1 MLSDDTLK
9 GIASI
14 FCGDTGNL
22 YSYKSG
28 PVLVKFF
35 NQYFEYNDEYRSGF
49 PSRWYYVY
57 EKLVTFIN
65 SGLFEK
71 FLTLIL
77 SKEYIIRDTK
87 CTQVEA
93 ANKAENILSEFN
105 KILKIDACLITHNS
119 DHYNLVQE
127 NMDLVFV
134 GNGGFANVYF
144 QKSTGLIIKKLKD
157 DFLTNEGIRSRF
169 KREYQITKSLSDLQS
184 IIKVF
189 NFDENNCSYTMERA
203 ETTLEH
209 YIENYELDDLI
220 KINCIRQILHLFSEV
235 HKRNIVHRDIS
246 PNNIFMLSGVLKI
259 ADFGLGKDLNM
270 FTSHQTCL
278 TNSLGQFRYCAP
290 EQFMQLKEADKQSD
304 VFSLGRLINFVMTGN
319 PTNYH
324 HMFKNATEKATNQN
338 PSFRYTDANALLAH
352 IEKSIAYHQQA
363 ENKERILYKFSSG
376 IYDEEIETYISE
388 LTNDKICQMLIANTT
403 GFSNLLLEYMKQD
416 DTHASDVILGI
427 ENRFGSECTLFETYD
442 PIAQFAYRILLDN
455 SFQYV
460 VKELAANILKHIAYD
475 INRFSAQ
482 RLIEELKNQ
491 GIEPLLEEI
500 LESSIS
506 KNFDF

>member
-1 MLSDDTLK
+1 MLSEDTVK
-9 GIASI
+9 GISLI
-14 FCGDTGNL
+14 FCGDDESY

-28 PVLVKFF
+28 PVLVRFF
-35 NQYFEYNDEYRSGF
+35 NQHFGYNDKYGSGF
-49 PSRWYYVY
+49 PSRWHYVY
-57 EKLVTFIN
+57 EKLVNFIN
-65 SGLFEK
+65 SGLFDK

-93 ANKAENILSEFN
+93 ADKSEKILSEFN
-105 KILKIDACLITHNS
+105 KKFKIDGCLITRNG
-119 DHYNLVQE
+119 DRYNLVQE

-134 GNGGFANVYF
+134 GNGGFANAYF
-144 QKSTGLIIKKLKD
+144 QKSTGLIVKKLKD

-189 NFDENNCSYTMERA
+189 DFDENNCSYTMEKA

-209 YIENYELDDLI
+209 FIENAELDDLI
-220 KINCIRQILHLFSEV
+220 KIKCIRQILQLFSEV

-246 PNNIFMLSGVLKI
+246 PNNIFMLSGVLKV

-278 TNSLGQFRYCAP
+278 TNSLGQLRYCAP
-290 EQFMQLKEADKQSD
+290 EQFMQLKDADKQSD
-304 VFSLGRLINFVMTGN
+304 VFSLGRLINFIMTDK

-324 HMFKNATEKATNQN
+324 HMFKNATEKATNHN
-338 PSFRYTDANALLAH
+338 SSFRHTDANALLMH
-352 IEKSIAYHQQA
+352 IEKSISYHQQA

-376 IYDEEIETYISE
+376 VYDEEIETYISE
-388 LTNDKICQMLIANTT
+388 LTNDNICQMLIANTT
-403 GFSNLLLEYMKQD
+403 GFSNALLEYMKQD

-427 ENRFGSECTLFETYD
+427 ENEFRSECNLFETYD
-442 PIAQFAYRILLDN
+442 HIAQFAYRILLEN
-455 SFQYV
+455 AFQYV
-460 VKELAANILKHIAYD
+460 VKELAANILKYIAYD
-475 INRFSAQ
+475 INRFFAQ
-482 RLIEELKNQ
+482 RLIEELKQ
-491 GIEPLLEEI
+491 HGIEPLLEEI
-500 LESSIS
+500 LEFSIS
-506 KNFDF
+506 ENII